1 MRLALAIITLALT
14 GCNGTPESNHPTR
27 DYTVGTCLLYTSLY
41 THAKLTQ
48 RIGWYERLGFAIT
61 HHEDMADRRLTHMR
75 KTLAKAGQ

>member
-1 MRLALAIITLALT
+1 MQKRPNIVEIIGAPCDL
-14 GCNGTPESNHPTR
+14 GCNQRGAN
-27 DYTVGTCLLYTSLY
+27 VGPAMVRVS
-41 THAKLTQ
+41 LTQ